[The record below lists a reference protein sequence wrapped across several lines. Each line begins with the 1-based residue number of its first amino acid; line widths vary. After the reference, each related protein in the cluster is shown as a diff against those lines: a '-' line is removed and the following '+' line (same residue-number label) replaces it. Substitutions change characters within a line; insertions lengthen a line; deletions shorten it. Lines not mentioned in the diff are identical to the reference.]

1 MDTQAP
7 IGVLLMAY
15 GTPESLDDVEPYYT
29 HIRGGK
35 RPPEDKIE
43 DLRERYRRVGGRTP
57 LLDITRA
64 TAAGLQA
71 RLDESAPGHYR
82 VYTGMKHWHPY
93 IGPVLEQMAAGGVCQ
108 VLAVPLAPHYSRM
121 SIGGYRKA
129 VEAAQANIAAPL
141 DVTFVERWHDNPRW
155 RALIADRVR
164 TALSQLPPGPDSDLA
179 LIFSAH
185 SLPERIRAWQDPY
198 PDELLAS
205 ATGIA
210 ALLGNPEWRF
220 AFQSAGMT
228 GEPWLGPDI
237 LTVLAGLPAE
247 GKRRV
252 LVAPIGFVCDHLEIL
267 YDIDVE
273 CQEAAAEHGLALV
286 RTALPN
292 ATPEFI
298 AVLADIVEQYTRTPV
313 AGA

>member
-1 MDTQAP
+1 METAAP

-15 GTPESLDDVEPYYT
+15 GTPDSLDDVEPYYT

-35 RPPEDKIE
+35 RPPDDKLE
-43 DLRERYRRVGGRTP
+43 DLRARYRRVGGQTP
-57 LLDITRA
+57 LLAITQA

-71 RLDESAPGHYR
+71 QLDGVAPGRYR
-82 VYTGMKHWHPY
+82 VYIGMKHWHPY
-93 IGPVLEQMAAGGVCQ
+93 IGPVVAGMVADGVRQ
-108 VLAVPLAPHYSRM
+108 ILAIPLAPHYSRL
-121 SIGGYRKA
+121 SIGGYRQA
-129 VEAAQANIAAPL
+129 VDAALAPL
-141 DVTFVERWHDNPRW
+141 VPPIAVTFVERWHDNALW

-164 TALSQLPPGPDSDLA
+164 EARTRLPAGPDADLA

-185 SLPERIRAWQDPY
+185 SLPERIREWHDPY
-198 PDELLAS
+198 PDELQAS
-205 ATGIA
+205 AAGIA
-210 ALLGNPEWRF
+210 ELLGTDAWRF

-237 LTVLAGLPAE
+237 LDVLAGLPQE

-273 CQEAAAEHGLALV
+273 CQETAAAHGLTLV
-286 RTALPN
+286 RTNLPN

-298 AVLADIVEQYTRTPV
+298 AVLADLVAQYSRV
-313 AGA
+313 AAAP

>member
-1 MDTQAP
+1 M
-7 IGVLLMAY
+7 
-15 GTPESLDDVEPYYT
+15 
-29 HIRGGK
+29 
-35 RPPEDKIE
+35 
-43 DLRERYRRVGGRTP
+43 
-57 LLDITRA
+57 
-64 TAAGLQA
+64 
-71 RLDESAPGHYR
+71 
-82 VYTGMKHWHPY
+82 
-93 IGPVLEQMAAGGVCQ
+93 LEQMAADGVRQ
-108 VLAVPLAPHYSRM
+108 VLAIPLAPHYSRM

-129 VEAAQANIAAPL
+129 VEAAQARIAAPL
-141 DVTFVERWHDNPRW
+141 DVTFVERWHDHPGW

-164 TALSQLPPGPDSDLA
+164 AALAKLPPGPDSDLA

-185 SLPERIRAWQDPY
+185 SLPERIREWQDPY

-205 ATGIA
+205 AAGIA

-273 CQEAAAEHGLALV
+273 CRETAAEHGLTLV

-298 AVLADIVEQYTRTPV
+298 AVLAGIVGQYTRT
-313 AGA
+313 AGAGA